1 MTAFVEPLG
10 PATTDDLDDL
20 VLLIRSLGYSLD
32 DATLAVRLERLTL
45 EAGHETWVVRD
56 DAGRIRAVAGAH
68 VMWAYNTDSPTAQL
82 LLLVV
87 RPDARRAGVGSTLL
101 EHFEAWAHS
110 HGASSLSAVSAAAT
124 DSAHR
129 FYQKRGYHESGTRY
143 TKLG

>member
-1 MTAFVEPLG
+1 MTATVEPLG
-10 PATTDDLDDL
+10 TADASDLDDL

-32 DATLAVRLERLTL
+32 SAALDVRLGRMSRQ
-45 EAGHETWVVRD
+45 AGHETWVVRD
-56 DAGRIRAVAGAH
+56 DDGRIRAVAGAH
-68 VMWAYNTDSPTAQL
+68 VTWAYNSDAPLAQL

-87 RPDARRAGVGSTLL
+87 RPDGRRDGVGSQLL
-101 EHFEAWAHS
+101 THFEDWARS
-110 HGASSLSAVSAAAT
+110 LGASSLSAVSAAAT